1 MTQTIKLIL
10 IINQIENIKK
20 LVEDNEYE
28 NYYKSYLSPI
38 LYETKRQLLLTKTQT
53 STTIKE

>member
-1 MTQTIKLIL
+1 MNHTIKLIL

-38 LYETKRQLLLTKTQT
+38 LYETKRQLLLTKTQN
-53 STTIKE
+53 SITIEE

>member
-1 MTQTIKLIL
+1 MNQTVKLLLIL
-10 IINQIENIKK
+10 DQIENLIK

-28 NYYKSYLSPI
+28 SYYKSHLVPMF
-38 LYETKRQLLLTKTQT
+38 YETQRQLLLTKTQT

>member
-1 MTQTIKLIL
+1 MNHTIKLIL

-20 LVEDNEYE
+20 LVEGNEYE

>member
-1 MTQTIKLIL
+1 MNHTIKLIL

>member
-1 MTQTIKLIL
+1 MNHTIKLIL

-38 LYETKRQLLLTKTQT
+38 YYETKRQLLLTKTQN
-53 STTIKE
+53 SITIEE

>member
-1 MTQTIKLIL
+1 MNSSIRLIL
-10 IINQIENIKK
+10 ILNQIENIKK
-20 LVEDNEYE
+20 LVEGNEYE

-38 LYETKRQLLLTKTQT
+38 YYETKRQLLLTKTQT

>member
-1 MTQTIKLIL
+1 VTQTIKLLLIL
-10 IINQIENIKK
+10 NQIENITK

-38 LYETKRQLLLTKTQT
+38 YYETKRQLLLTKTQNC
-53 STTIKE
+53 TTIVE

>member
-1 MTQTIKLIL
+1 MNNTIKLIL
-10 IINQIENIKK
+10 ILNQIENITK

-38 LYETKRQLLLTKTQT
+38 YYETKRQLLLTKTQN
-53 STTIKE
+53 SITIEE

>member
-1 MTQTIKLIL
+1 MNHTIKLIL

-20 LVEDNEYE
+20 LVEGNEYE

-38 LYETKRQLLLTKTQT
+38 LYETKRQLLLTKTQN
-53 STTIKE
+53 SITIEE

>member
-1 MTQTIKLIL
+1 MNHTIKLIL

-20 LVEDNEYE
+20 LVEGNEYE

-53 STTIKE
+53 SITIKE

>member
-1 MTQTIKLIL
+1 MTQTIKLLL

-38 LYETKRQLLLTKTQT
+38 LYETKRQLFLTKTQT

>member
-1 MTQTIKLIL
+1 MNHTIKLIL
-10 IINQIENIKK
+10 ILNQIENIAK
-20 LVEDNEYE
+20 LVENNEYE

-38 LYETKRQLLLTKTQT
+38 FYETQRQLLLTKTQT

>member
-1 MTQTIKLIL
+1 MNHTIKLIL

-53 STTIKE
+53 SITIKE

>member
-1 MTQTIKLIL
+1 MTQTIKLLLIL
-10 IINQIENIKK
+10 NQIENITK

-38 LYETKRQLLLTKTQT
+38 YYETKRQLLLTKTQNC
-53 STTIKE
+53 TTIVE

>member
-1 MTQTIKLIL
+1 MNHTIKLIL

-53 STTIKE
+53 SLELN

>member
-1 MTQTIKLIL
+1 VTQTIKLLLIL
-10 IINQIENIKK
+10 SQIEGIAK
-20 LVEDNEYE
+20 LVKDNEYE

-38 LYETKRQLLLTKTQT
+38 FYETHRQLLLTKTQT

>member
-20 LVEDNEYE
+20 LVENNEYE